1 MSLVS
6 VFGCSR
12 QTSFYNP
19 QKLLFIVNI
28 FVGYGCSNQTSKVI
42 AVGIVV
48 VVVAVAVVVDAA
60 IVVVVAVAVVAVDFK
75 VTVKVLPEV

>member
-48 VVVAVAVVVDAA
+48 VVAVAVVVDAA

>member
-48 VVVAVAVVVDAA
+48 VVAVAVVVDAA
-60 IVVVVAVAVVAVDFK
+60 IVVVVAVAVVVVDFK